1 MLGAKVQFPTT
12 SKESVEKVE
21 KMQKGYGVICNFLLK
36 SDSNQFYR
44 KSLPRYTTTI
54 IIIHYAFFLWMYTFC
69 LRPLYSPNF

>member
-36 SDSNQFYR
+36 SDSNQFDR
-44 KSLPRYTTTI
+44 KTLKKIATI
-54 IIIHYAFFLWMYTFC
+54 VKKNKVILT
-69 LRPLYSPNF
+69 